1 LSNQSI
7 DRCERVLSVMHVL
20 CSIQRRLIAP
30 LILSAVSL
38 LYVVLN
44 LGSIIN
50 GKMCGVR
57 HLTSSSRI
65 KKLNI
70 DAFSCIF

>member
-1 LSNQSI
+1 
-7 DRCERVLSVMHVL
+7 MHVL